1 MESKS
6 AMAVLLHCVVLS
18 VLPEALAANADIR
31 MRTKGSA
38 VASVDAV
45 GGTNLDNGAAVIAHD
60 AHGLM
65 RNKIDQHDGE
75 LGDEGPG
82 RKKRKENSV
91 NDYMNELVV
100 EEVALGVCNICG
112 SGAATLVPT
121 QMAGS
126 YSCEKAQ
133 RWANK
138 HAVGSNVKSCQDW
151 QKGWSVYPGWVS
163 KCCTNLCNICDASP
177 KVLQPQANAGRYNNG
192 TNYNCASAQTHAH
205 VETVTSAV
213 GSAASCT
220 NHQYGDWGS
229 NCCQ

>member
-18 VLPEALAANADIR
+18 VVPEALAANADIR

-65 RNKIDQHDGE
+65 RNKIDQNDGE

-91 NDYMNELVV
+91 NDYMNELVM
-100 EEVALGVCNICG
+100 EEVAQGDCNICG
-112 SGAATLVPT
+112 SGPATLNRW
-121 QMAGS
+121 QIAGQHEGED
-126 YSCEKAQ
+126 YTCDNAQ
-133 RWANK
+133 SWANK
-138 HAVGSNVKSCQDW
+138 HWSKNEKSCKQW
-151 QKGWSVYPGWVS
+151 QEGWSVYPGWVS
-163 KCCTNLCNICDASP
+163 KCCVGLCKICGSD
-177 KVLQPQANAGRYNNG
+177 VLTPTQGD
-192 TNYNCASAQTHAH
+192 CK
-205 VETVTSAV
+205 
-213 GSAASCT
+213 
-220 NHQYGDWGS
+220 NHQTWAQVEMVTHGLSETALSTKCNNYQKGDWGTK
-229 NCCQ
+229 CCS